1 MNEMLIKKN
10 ILKLDNFKEKSK
22 DNKIELSNEV
32 LNNIPILIGTINDL
46 INVINLRI
54 ELTDAEKE
62 CIQTIKTN
70 VDEIKKIFQEYL
82 RSFVVSVIASLSCLN
97 LD

>member
-1 MNEMLIKKN
+1 MLIKKN
-10 ILKLDNFKEKSK
+10 VLKLDNFKGKSK
-22 DNKIELSNEV
+22 DNKIELSNEF
-32 LNNIPILIGTINDL
+32 LDNIPLLIGTINDL

-70 VDEIKKIFQEYL
+70 VDEIKKIF
-82 RSFVVSVIASLSCLN
+82 
-97 LD
+97 

>member
-1 MNEMLIKKN
+1 MKEINEVLIKKN
-10 ILKLDNFKEKSK
+10 VLKLDNFKGKSK
-22 DNKIELSNEV
+22 DSKIELSNEA

-62 CIQTIKTN
+62 YIQTIKTN
-70 VDEIKKIFQEYL
+70 VDEINKIF
-82 RSFVVSVIASLSCLN
+82 
-97 LD
+97 

>member
-70 VDEIKKIFQEYL
+70 VDEIKKIF
-82 RSFVVSVIASLSCLN
+82 
-97 LD
+97 

>member
-1 MNEMLIKKN
+1 MLIKKN
-10 ILKLDNFKEKSK
+10 VLKLDNFKGKSK

>member
-1 MNEMLIKKN
+1 MIEINEILIKKN
-10 ILKLDNFKEKSK
+10 VLKLDNFKGKSK
-22 DNKIELSNEV
+22 DNKIELSNEF
-32 LNNIPILIGTINDL
+32 LDNIPLLIGTINDL

-70 VDEIKKIFQEYL
+70 VDEIKKIF
-82 RSFVVSVIASLSCLN
+82 
-97 LD
+97 

>member
-1 MNEMLIKKN
+1 MFIQIKILSIINRRNERNAYKKN
-10 ILKLDNFKEKSK
+10 VLKLSNFKDKSK
-22 DNKIELSNEV
+22 DSKIELSNEV

-70 VDEIKKIFQEYL
+70 VDEIKKIF
-82 RSFVVSVIASLSCLN
+82 
-97 LD
+97 